1 MWKGTNLHKVVRVHE
16 HPFARYAVPIR
27 VVRLRVLVL
36 GVLGGEK
43 PITPIALKLGVWLVF
58 TKMGRT
64 VVDMLLVASEVAEIA
79 LTGVTVRHPEAAWLL
94 EARSSEERM
103 AGRWC
108 PPKKAKKPC
117 GKRTGGAFPKV
128 NAVL

>member
-1 MWKGTNLHKVVRVHE
+1 
-16 HPFARYAVPIR
+16 
-27 VVRLRVLVL
+27 
-36 GVLGGEK
+36 VLGGEK

-64 VVDMLLVASEVAEIA
+64 VVDVLLVASEVAEIA

-94 EARSSEERM
+94 EARSGEEKN
-103 AGRWC
+103 GG
-108 PPKKAKKPC
+108 PLVSSQKAKKPC

>member
-16 HPFARYAVPIR
+16 HPFARDAVPIR

-64 VVDMLLVASEVAEIA
+64 VVDVLLVASEIAEIA
-79 LTGVTVRHPEAAWLL
+79 ITGVTVRHPEARSGEEKNGGLL
-94 EARSSEERM
+94 VS
-103 AGRWC
+103 
-108 PPKKAKKPC
+108 PQKAKKPC